1 MTALLCMLLALLLGG
16 CAQEE
21 QGTGSARATVRPR
34 VTVTPEPTLNNE
46 PAQLL
51 TGVSTEKRVVSL
63 VFEGYTDETTMN
75 QVIETVRQ
83 RGVRAT
89 FFVTGIMASEHSEIV
104 RSIAQAGMQ
113 IGNYT
118 ISAEK
123 EMEKNTVDVNL
134 HQLTRAQELIVECCG
149 VTPALARLNGTE
161 HTQNVLKAVAAAGL
175 EAAVE
180 PGLYLNHRSFSAQSD
195 AQRYVENLVR
205 GEIISIKL
213 GQELDLGEY
222 GDEGEALDERPAIDP
237 SPNISRDSLKVENST
252 YQNIPSVVTWLL
264 DALEQGGYTVVT
276 PQELQEYRVDL
287 LGEAQELTQETL
299 DVLDTAR
306 YDLPVTDAPIGTTQ
320 TRAGTEDDFAGVVF
334 VGDSVMD
341 SIGDYVAYR
350 RVTEPDFMGG
360 TQFLTASNLTVES
373 ALQPVSE
380 TSVHPL
386 YEGQKRTIESALHAM
401 GAKKVYLMMRFGNTR
416 AYAQE
421 AYIKNLE
428 LLIYLI
434 RQENPGIE
442 VVVLSLLPGV
452 AGRSGTPTN
461 MQIFRLNL
469 MICRMCMEHDI
480 PYLDAA
486 YALRD
491 EQGDLPM
498 AYCLDPDLYG
508 IHLNDAGCDVWLDY
522 VLSHIP

>member
-21 QGTGSARATVRPR
+21 QGTGSARATVRPS

-89 FFVTGIMASEHSEIV
+89 FFVTGIMASEHPEIV

-401 GAKKVYLMMRFGNTR
+401 GPK
-416 AYAQE
+416 
-421 AYIKNLE
+421 
-428 LLIYLI
+428 
-434 RQENPGIE
+434 
-442 VVVLSLLPGV
+442 
-452 AGRSGTPTN
+452 RST
-461 MQIFRLNL
+461 
-469 MICRMCMEHDI
+469 
-480 PYLDAA
+480 
-486 YALRD
+486 
-491 EQGDLPM
+491 
-498 AYCLDPDLYG
+498 
-508 IHLNDAGCDVWLDY
+508 
-522 VLSHIP
+522 